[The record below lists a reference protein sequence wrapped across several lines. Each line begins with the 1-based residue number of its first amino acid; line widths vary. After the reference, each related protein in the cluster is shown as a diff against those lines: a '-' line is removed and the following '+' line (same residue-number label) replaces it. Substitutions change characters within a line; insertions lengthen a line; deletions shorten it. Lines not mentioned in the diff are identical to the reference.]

1 MDQLTSDDGRVDAAS
16 SADGPGRPGVARPT
30 RRAARPVVGLPTAVL
45 RDAIRFLNDRVS
57 SGASVAEVAAAVR
70 LSPFHFARMFK
81 QRVGLGPHQFLIRL
95 RVGRV
100 KRMLAGGAA
109 AGPPPLAQ
117 MAAACGFAD
126 QSHMC
131 RHFKRVTGQTP
142 TGYRR
147 RLRAG
152 RHLQSGVGGADPGPA
167 APVRPARAGP
177 VRPGPGMVV

>member
-1 MDQLTSDDGRVDAAS
+1 MSDGRVGAA
-16 SADGPGRPGVARPT
+16 AAGPEREPAPAGGLYRPGQPRLPRPPAGST
-30 RRAARPVVGLPTAVL
+30 GPAVGLSAAVL
-45 RDAIRFLNDRVS
+45 RDAVRFLNDRVTT
-57 SGASVAEVAAAVR
+57 GASIAEVAAAVR

-100 KRMLAGGAA
+100 KRMLAGNAA

-117 MAAACGFAD
+117 LAAACGFAD

-131 RHFKRVTGQTP
+131 RHFKRATGQTP
-142 TGYRR
+142 TGYQR

-152 RHLQSGVGGADPGPA
+152 RPLQSSAGGAQPGP
-167 APVRPARAGP
+167 VKIS
-177 VRPGPGMVV
+177 